1 MNAPVYHGL
10 LLTEYFL
17 MQGILDRKDAWRG
30 LTYNQ
35 VTDFGEKAE
44 AILKRVDAGIQ
55 SRAKEQKKS
64 KSGVLFLG
72 DGDGAGD
79 PSLFNEAQT
88 ELHIIFPLMEALG
101 WEDAYIPQNPLGTD
115 LPDVLLFPE
124 PRIGGWSKKQA
135 EGESIAVQENKRWG
149 LPLDSREG
157 SIQAPST
164 QMLRYLTNAA
174 SLPGGKIRW
183 GVLTNGKLWRL
194 YSQDASSRSEEFLEL
209 DLWKILRL
217 ENTHDRDHWLR
228 VFMLMFRREAF
239 IPDPV
244 LDDRTFHQY
253 AVNEGRLWE
262 KKITTE
268 LSRVLLEEGDG
279 TLHILAR
286 GLDRVMPGD
295 KDTPAFFAR
304 LREIS
309 TIVLFRLLFVLYAE
323 DRRLLPVD
331 KAPVSLRNIRKQIA
345 DQIDAPRKTPFASGL
360 HAFYDGFAN
369 VCQLID
375 RGDEGL
381 KLPPYNGGLFDD
393 GKFSLPKIPDDVF
406 APVVDS
412 LSRWQVRGEKQ
423 WVNFRDLSV
432 QHLGAVYEQLLEREF
447 GRHPHTGIIQL
458 RFSPYARKTGGS
470 YYTPESLVRLII
482 ERAVGPL
489 TKEKTD
495 AFIRAASRKTNKSSP
510 EQLRELDPAEAILN
524 LKVCDPAMGSG
535 HFLVSLVDY
544 IADRALEAI
553 DRAEQAAPGYRSPLA
568 DQLAEMREQIILR
581 AKQNEVH
588 LESERLG
595 DRLLMRRLVLKRT
608 VYGADK
614 NSLAAELAKLS
625 LWLHTFTVHV
635 PLPFLDHHIR
645 DGDSLFGEKFA
656 PALKRAESAG
666 GGAFAEKIR
675 TTAHETA
682 NLMAK
687 VENRADADIQQ
698 SRESVADFKQ
708 FAEKSETT
716 ARFLSL
722 LHAEKWIAA
731 GEKNNDIPPKIS
743 LREQH
748 ENCAARN
755 QALDAFF
762 SGELGDPESILAEWK
777 LPDKPQ
783 KCADVMRDILTRA
796 AELHSREKFLHW
808 ESAFS
813 GVWLAQNGKA
823 PEGGFDAVIGNP
835 PWDRMKMQEVEWFKE
850 RRMEIAAANTAA
862 RRKQMIRKLRDSGD
876 PLAMEY
882 DIAASNAATAWQAA
896 RECGDYTLLSDG
908 DTNLYSLFVERALQL
923 VRPGGM
929 VGLLTPSGICTDKN
943 ASRFFRTMSEKK
955 QIAAIFDFE
964 NKINAPKTKKDEEG
978 NGDDGSRFFPGV
990 HPLFRFCAFIAGG
1003 KQRKFPRIESAFFLH
1018 SVDATRDERKR
1029 VDISPEVCSLI
1040 NPNTG
1045 SAPIFRSPRD
1055 AEIITGIYRRVPVMR
1070 DHKKGAAWAV
1080 RQSTM
1085 FHMTNDSKHFL
1096 PASKW
1101 ENKGYYP
1108 VDGNIY
1114 RKGMQQALP
1123 LYRGKMIFHFNSR
1136 FSSVVENTTGVVN
1149 QFLGE
1154 ESSLE
1159 QLQDKSFFPSSLFWV
1174 DEEVV
1179 DERLSHF
1186 PEGMEWMI
1194 GFRSITGPANI
1205 RTVCASAIPR
1215 AAAGNQLPLLLPDV
1229 PRRPDEE
1236 KREKFEVWRRD
1247 CALALSRYRA
1257 EAPLYLANL
1266 CSFAL
1271 DYVFRKK
1278 TQGANLNW
1286 FMMKQLPVIP
1296 MSAYSRKF
1304 GKKTAEEI
1312 VRSHVLELTFAGEDM
1327 RAFGRDMGYEG
1338 EPFGWDVERRE
1349 ELRNRLDALYFH
1361 LYGIGEEDVK
1371 HILSTF
1377 PIVERKDM
1385 DAHGHFRT
1393 QDLILKYMR
1402 ALDAGDTDS
1411 RVTPPPSEPKQKPKS
1426 KRKSKSAGR
1435 PLARKQ
1441 KSRKKK

>member
-1 MNAPVYHGL
+1 MNASVYHGL

-17 MQGILDRKDAWRG
+17 TQGILDRKDAWRG

-35 VTDFGEKAE
+35 VTGFGESAE
-44 AILKRVDAGIQ
+44 TILERVDAGIQ
-55 SRAKEQKKS
+55 SRAEERKKS
-64 KSGVLFLG
+64 KGGPLFL
-72 DGDGAGD
+72 GDGAGD
-79 PSLFNEAQT
+79 PSLFNEAET
-88 ELHIIFPLMEALG
+88 ELHIIFPLLESLG
-101 WEDAYIPQNPLGTD
+101 WKDAYAPQNPLGTD

-124 PRIGGWSKKQA
+124 SRAGGWTKKQA
-135 EGESIAVQENKRWG
+135 ELESVAVQENKRWA

-157 SIQAPST
+157 SVQAPST

-239 IPDPV
+239 IPDPN
-244 LDDRTFHQY
+244 LDGRTFHQY

-286 GLDRVMPGD
+286 GLDRVMSGD

-345 DQIDAPRKTPFASGL
+345 EQIDAPRSAPFATGL
-360 HAFYDGFAN
+360 YAFYDNFAN
-369 VCQLID
+369 VCRLID
-375 RGDEGL
+375 RGDDGL

-393 GKFSLPKIPDDVF
+393 GKFSLPQIPDDVF

-458 RFSPYARKTGGS
+458 RLSPYARKTGGS

-482 ERAVGPL
+482 ERAVEPL
-489 TKEKTD
+489 TKEKVD
-495 AFIRAASRKTNKSSP
+495 AFIRAAGRKENSLSP
-510 EQLRELDPAEAILN
+510 DELRALDPAWAILN

-535 HFLVSLVDY
+535 HFLVSLADY

-581 AKQNEVH
+581 AKEDEVH
-588 LESERLG
+588 LELERLG
-595 DRLLMRRLVLKRT
+595 DRLLMRRLVLKHA
-608 VYGADK
+608 VYGVDK
-614 NSLAAELAKLS
+614 NPLAAELAKLS

-645 DGDSLFGEKFA
+645 DGDSLFGEKLA
-656 PALKRAESAG
+656 PALRRAESAG

-675 TTAHETA
+675 TAVRETA
-682 NLMAK
+682 DLMAK
-687 VENRADADIQQ
+687 VENRADADIQE
-698 SRESVADFKQ
+698 SRESAADFKQ
-708 FAEKSETT
+708 FAEKSETV

-722 LHAEKWIAA
+722 LHAERWIAA
-731 GEKNNDIPPKIS
+731 GEKNDGIPLQQRHK
-743 LREQH
+743 
-748 ENCAARN
+748 NGAARN
-755 QALDAFF
+755 EALNAFF
-762 SGELGDPESILAEWK
+762 SGELGDPESILSEWK

-783 KCADVMRDILTRA
+783 KCADVMRDILARA

-813 GVWLAQNGKA
+813 GVWFTQNGKQQ
-823 PEGGFDAVIGNP
+823 EGGFDAIVGNP
-835 PWDRMKMQEVEWFKE
+835 PWERMRMEEVEWFVE
-850 RRMEIAAANTAA
+850 RRPEIASAETANA
-862 RRKQMIRKLRDSGD
+862 RNQLVEKLREDGD
-876 PLAMEY
+876 PLAKEY
-882 DIAASNAATAWQAA
+882 DMASQNIAIARQTA
-896 RECGDYTLLSDG
+896 RDCGDYPLLSSG
-908 DTNLYSLFVERALQL
+908 DINLYSLFVERALKL
-923 VRPGGM
+923 IRPGGM
-929 VGLLTPSGICTDKN
+929 IGLLTPSGIYADKT
-943 ASRFFRTMSEKK
+943 ASIFFRTMSEAGR
-955 QIAAIFDFE
+955 IAAIFDFE
-964 NKINAPKTKKDEEG
+964 NRAKNTGEERNDNG
-978 NGDDGSRFFPGV
+978 NQFFPAVDSRFK
-990 HPLFRFCAFIAGG
+990 FCILILRGEKRESTETAG
-1003 KQRKFPRIESAFFLH
+1003 AFFL
-1018 SVDATRDERKR
+1018 RDVEEVNDQDRL
-1029 VDISPEVCSLI
+1029 VDISPAVCALV
-1040 NPNTG
+1040 NPNTHT
-1045 SAPIFRSPRD
+1045 SPIFRSRRD
-1055 AEIITGIYRRVPVMR
+1055 QNITLGIYNQFP
-1070 DHKKGAAWAV
+1070 AV
-1080 RQSTM
+1080 RRHGSPLPTWPLHQLRM
-1085 FHMTNDSKHFL
+1085 LDMTLDSEHFRQAADL
-1096 PASKW
+1096 
-1101 ENKGYYP
+1101 EQDGYYR
-1108 VDGNIY
+1108 VAGNVY
-1114 RKGMQQALP
+1114 KRGEKCALP
-1123 LYRGKMIFHFNSR
+1123 LYVGMMVHHFNHR
-1136 FSSVVENTTGVVN
+1136 AASVVVN
-1149 QFLGE
+1149 PQNVFNPGQPE
-1154 ESSLE
+1154 AATLE
-1159 QLQDKSFFPSSLFWV
+1159 QLQDMNFLPLPRYWV
-1174 DEEVV
+1174 DESTVN
-1179 DERLSHF
+1179 ERLRNFS
-1186 PEGMEWMI
+1186 ERLEWAVC
-1194 GFRSITGPANI
+1194 FRAIARPNDA
-1205 RTVCASAIPR
+1205 RTIIAAIVPR
-1215 AAAGNQLPLLLPDV
+1215 AAVGNQLSLLLPDTP
-1229 PRRPDEE
+1229 PRPQDSDNVEAMDE
-1236 KREKFEVWRRD
+1236 WRQQSTE
-1247 CALALSRYRA
+1247 ALKKYCA

-1286 FMMKQLPVIP
+1286 FMMEQLPVIP
-1296 MSAYSRKF
+1296 MLAYSRKF
-1304 GKKTAEEI
+1304 GEKTAEEI
-1312 VRSHVLELTFAGEDM
+1312 IRSHVLELTFAGEDM

-1349 ELRNRLDALYFH
+1349 ELRSRLDALYFH

-1385 DAHGHFRT
+1385 DAHGYFRT
-1393 QDLILKYMR
+1393 RDMILEYMR

-1411 RVTPPPSEPKQKPKS
+1411 RITPPPSQPKQKPKP

-1435 PLARKQ
+1435 PLARKR
-1441 KSRKKK
+1441 KSRGKK